1 MRAAI
6 ARAHQ
11 RVTGQAPKPAMLDIL
26 TAHVSHETANGER
39 MFNYNFGGIKGPSER
54 GLVARYGTTEF
65 FDGKK
70 TSIRAGFRAYRSL
83 NEGAVDYV
91 KFMRAGYGKAV
102 AEAER
107 GDVDGFSAALKR
119 RGYYTAPQD
128 AYAAAMRAH
137 VRQGAHGAPSW
148 QQADRG
154 LQVRKGGGFLYGH
167 ELARESLAL
176 DGGTAMLPTAVEVAR
191 VIDSVSA
198 LSSRIAAPIED
209 EEEAARQA

>member
-1 MRAAI
+1 
-6 ARAHQ
+6 
-11 RVTGQAPKPAMLDIL
+11 MLDIL
-26 TAHVSHETANGER
+26 TAHVSHETGNGER

-65 FDGKK
+65 FNGHK

-83 NEGAVDYV
+83 DEGAVDYV

-102 AEAER
+102 SQAES
-107 GDVDGFSAALKR
+107 GDVDGFSAALKS

-137 VRQGAHGAPSW
+137 VRQGAHGAASSK
-148 QQADRG
+148 QAEPG
-154 LQVRKGGGFLYGH
+154 FQVRKGGGFLYGH
-167 ELARESLAL
+167 ELASESLAL

-198 LSSRIAAPIED
+198 LSSRIAAPLED
-209 EEEAARQA
+209 EEDDAHEA